1 MKLIWVYFQDLHL
14 LMFLHGVGPLAG
26 VHATRGFGQKVLPES
41 AGRTEV
47 LAAGLATEDQK

>member
-1 MKLIWVYFQDLHL
+1 
-14 LMFLHGVGPLAG
+14 MFLHGVGALAG

-47 LAAGLATEDQK
+47 LAASLTPEDQKEVIESPSTCQDVSL